1 MVKLLLAHNDIRQH
15 HRCNQYTTRKSQCTT
30 RPTPTSFTESHGRP
44 CTGACGAGM
53 GGRLVSGEIHGH
65 VRTRPMKGPACS
77 MTPNQVGLGPGQL
90 CPRKMRLLLAAGSMG
105 MLRPANDILAENDFS
120 KDPLSCRTMSTTDE
134 SEIHCVF
141 RRVESKVK
149 CVGNHSRATR
159 GVGEGGIVLYWWDPA
174 RGP

>member
-1 MVKLLLAHNDIRQH
+1 M
-15 HRCNQYTTRKSQCTT
+15 
-30 RPTPTSFTESHGRP
+30 
-44 CTGACGAGM
+44 
-53 GGRLVSGEIHGH
+53 SGEIHGH
-65 VRTRPMKGPACS
+65 VRTRPMEEPACS

-105 MLRPANDILAENDFS
+105 MLRPANDILGENDSFAA
-120 KDPLSCRTMSTTDE
+120 CATTDE

-159 GVGEGGIVLYWWDPA
+159 GVGELSLIHI
-174 RGP
+174 